1 MASTLADE
9 FLADLD
15 EDAGEPEV
23 KQEEEDPDMDAAM
36 EDGEQQGDD
45 DDEKDL
51 ALEEKLKATLKNED
65 ITKVATLLAS
75 SKFKNLIKRV
85 EEKIANPK
93 PLEIIGPIEE
103 DPEYQLIVESNALVT
118 EIHSEIQVI
127 HKYVRDRYAKKF
139 PELESL
145 VLNPLD
151 YARVV
156 KRIANQTDLTQVDLT
171 DLIPAASI
179 MIVSVAAS
187 TTTGEP
193 LEEAEWLKI
202 AKACDMALELDECRK
217 KILTYV
223 ESRMIFIAPNLS
235 ALAGSSVAAKLIA
248 AAGGLSALSKIPAC
262 NLILLG
268 APKKNLG
275 GFSTAQSKRFMQG
288 YIFETDVVQKTPPS
302 LRAKSI
308 RVLGPKT
315 TVAARIDSNNGDKSG
330 DMGRKLKEEI
340 QKKIDKWQEPP
351 PTKQPK
357 PLPAPDDR
365 PRKKRAGKRVRKM
378 KEKYATTDMR
388 KHQNRMAFGVQ
399 EEETMEGKGLGMLMS
414 GSGKVRM
421 SAQEKGLLK
430 KQKQQEK
437 QQQQQQK
444 FGGAAGFATSGFT
457 TSLAFT
463 PVQGLELANPVAQAQ
478 AAIRVKQAN
487 ERYFSQ
493 DQSFFKV
500 KKQKTDE
507 TPAPS

>member
-15 EDAGEPEV
+15 EDADEIKDV
-23 KQEEEDPDMDAAM
+23 KQEEEEDADMDDLEE
-36 EDGEQQGDD
+36 EDQ
-45 DDEKDL
+45 DEEEDERDKI
-51 ALEEKLKATLKNED
+51 LEEKLKATLKNED

-75 SKFKNLIKRV
+75 ARFKNLIKRV

-93 PLEIIGPIEE
+93 AIEIIGPIEE
-103 DPEYQLIVESNALVT
+103 DPEYMLIVESNALVT
-118 EIHSEIQVI
+118 EIQTEIQVI

-156 KRIANQTDLTQVDLT
+156 KRIGNMTDLTQVDLT
-171 DLIPAASI
+171 DLIPASSI

-187 TTTGEP
+187 TTTGEA
-193 LEEAEWLKI
+193 LEEAEWHKI
-202 AKACDMALELDECRK
+202 AKACDIALELDECRK
-217 KILTYV
+217 KILDYV
-223 ESRMIFIAPNLS
+223 QSRMIYIAPNLS
-235 ALAGSSVAAKLIA
+235 SLAGSTVAAKLIA
-248 AAGGLSALSKIPAC
+248 AAGGLGALSKIPAC

-288 YIFETDVVQKTPPS
+288 YIFETEVVQKTPPS
-302 LRAKSI
+302 LRAKAI

-315 TVAARIDSNNGDKSG
+315 TIAARLDSNAGDKTG
-330 DMGRKLKEEI
+330 DFGLKLKEDI
-340 QKKIDKWQEPP
+340 QKKIDKWQEAA

-378 KEKYATTDMR
+378 KEKYATTEMR
-388 KHQNRMAFGVQ
+388 KHQNRMAFGTQ
-399 EEETMEGKGLGMLMS
+399 EEETMDGRGLGMLMA
-414 GSGKVRM
+414 GSGKVRI

-430 KQKQQEK
+430 KQKQQDK
-437 QQQQQQK
+437 LQQQQAK
-444 FGGAAGFATSGFT
+444 FGGGAGFATSGFT

-463 PVQGLELANPVAQAQ
+463 PVQGLELANPEQ

-487 ERYFSQ
+487 ERYFAQ
-493 DQSFFKV
+493 DKTFFKV
-500 KKQKTDE
+500 KKQRTDE
-507 TPAPS
+507 TPAPNN

>member
-1 MASTLADE
+1 MANTLADE

-15 EDAGEPEV
+15 EETAEVEV
-23 KQEEEDPDMDAAM
+23 KKEEEDEDLEIDAM
-36 EDGEQQGDD
+36 EEDGDQEEG
-45 DDEKDL
+45 DDEKDTD
-51 ALEEKLKATLKNED
+51 LEEKLKATLKNED
-65 ITKVATLLAS
+65 ITKVATLLGTT
-75 SKFKNLIKRV
+75 KFKGLIKKV
-85 EEKIANPK
+85 EEKIANPA

-156 KRIANQTDLTQVDLT
+156 KRIGNQTDLTQIDLT

-187 TTTGEP
+187 TTNGEE
-193 LEEAEWLKI
+193 LAEAEWLKI
-202 AKACDMALELDECRK
+202 AKACDIALELDECRK
-217 KILTYV
+217 KILAYV

-248 AAGGLSALSKIPAC
+248 AAGGLGALSKIPAC

-275 GFSTAQSKRFMQG
+275 GFSTVQSKRFMQG
-288 YIFETDVVQKTPPS
+288 YIFESEVVQKSPPS
-302 LRAKSI
+302 LRAKAI

-315 TVAARIDSNNGDKSG
+315 TVACRIDSNAGDKSG
-330 DMGRKLKEEI
+330 DTGRRLKEEI
-340 QKKIDKWQEPP
+340 QKKIEKLQEAP
-351 PTKQPK
+351 PTKQAK

-365 PRKKRAGKRVRKM
+365 PKKKRGGKRVRKM
-378 KEKYATTDMR
+378 KEKYAPTDMS
-388 KHQNRMAFGVQ
+388 KHANRMSFGVQ
-399 EEETMEGKGLGMLMS
+399 EEETINGRGLGMLMA

-421 SAQEKGLLK
+421 RGQEKNLLK
-430 KQKQQEK
+430 KQKIQDK
-437 QQQQQQK
+437 QQQK

-463 PVQGLELANPVAQAQ
+463 PVQGLELANPEAQAQ

-487 ERYFSQ
+487 DRYFSQ
-493 DQSFFKV
+493 DNSFFKV
-500 KKQKTDE
+500 KKQKTE